1 MKNNDY
7 ENIIRGFFDG
17 TIEYNTNEWVEAE
30 EALGKI
36 DDFYENP
43 MEILYQ
49 LSLVGHF
56 STIIALSFALSNT
69 ISRELLKDNACKSRA
84 IFRNII
90 DKNCF
95 TASINVLE
103 VYGFFLEEKI
113 DYIYYIKI
121 IKSKNDLESQKAI
134 AYLIYLNDNDYKKLS
149 DCTTDLD
156 FSLFTSDNIFKH
168 KIYVANKIQ
177 QKIYAAALYKKGL
190 SRKEILKLFQIDY
203 ELFNFVYLWLR
214 S

>member
-1 MKNNDY
+1 M
-7 ENIIRGFFDG
+7 
-17 TIEYNTNEWVEAE
+17 
-30 EALGKI
+30 
-36 DDFYENP
+36 
-43 MEILYQ
+43 
-49 LSLVGHF
+49 
-56 STIIALSFALSNT
+56 
-69 ISRELLKDNACKSRA
+69 
-84 IFRNII
+84 
-90 DKNCF
+90 
-95 TASINVLE
+95 
-103 VYGFFLEEKI
+103 
-113 DYIYYIKI
+113 
-121 IKSKNDLESQKAI
+121 ESQKAI